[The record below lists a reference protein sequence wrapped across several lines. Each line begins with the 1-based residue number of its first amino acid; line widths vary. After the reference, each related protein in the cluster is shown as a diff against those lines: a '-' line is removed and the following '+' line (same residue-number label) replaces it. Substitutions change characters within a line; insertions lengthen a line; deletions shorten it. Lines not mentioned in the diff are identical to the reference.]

1 MDSRKSILQ
10 KDEQNP
16 NEYEIELEPEQPH
29 ALTDS

>member
-16 NEYEIELEPEQPH
+16 NECEIELDPELPH